1 MKLFTSTL
9 WLFIIGC
16 ALFAASTSHAA
27 ENTGVSKAQQ
37 LLTQAQQQNKFA
49 FLLFYKTNDAP
60 TQEIARTL
68 NAGVASRQDRAVSTY
83 VWLSDAS
90 EKAIIEKFGVGRS
103 PMPMT
108 VAVAPNGAIT
118 GVFSQQLADS
128 SFDEAMVTPAM
139 TRCIKAMQ
147 EGKLVVLCAQ
157 PSAVAAMPNA
167 VQEFQTDPHFNT
179 RLAVVSM
186 QLADPAEAR
195 FARDLKIVNG
205 ASSTTM
211 VFMAPPGVMVGTY
224 DARATKAQMAADLH
238 KAGRCCDDPHCKH
251 NHQ

>member
-1 MKLFTSTL
+1 MRLYNSIL
-9 WLFIIGC
+9 WLLIIGC
-16 ALFAASTSHAA
+16 ALFAASGLHAA
-27 ENTGVSKAQQ
+27 ETTGVSKVQQ
-37 LLTQAQQQNKFA
+37 LLAQAQQQNKFA

-60 TQEIARTL
+60 TQQIARTL

-147 EGKLVVLCAQ
+147 EGKLVVLCANRQ
-157 PSAVAAMPNA
+157 PSPPCPMPCRS
-167 VQEFQTDPHFNT
+167 FKLT
-179 RLAVVSM
+179 RTSTHGWPWFRCNSPIRRK
-186 QLADPAEAR
+186 PA
-195 FARDLKIVNG
+195 
-205 ASSTTM
+205 S
-211 VFMAPPGVMVGTY
+211 P
-224 DARATKAQMAADLH
+224 AT
-238 KAGRCCDDPHCKH
+238 
-251 NHQ
+251 